1 MLTAEKLSMSYGDK
15 VLFRDVSFTVGKE
28 DKIGVIGVNGTGKST
43 LLKAIAQIEV
53 PDSGTISHPKDYT
66 IEYLAQE
73 PMLNPDLTVM
83 DQIYFGENERIQLL
97 RNYETA
103 VLQLEK
109 DPGNITMQQKML
121 NLQEKMDKENAWGAL
136 TEAKTIL
143 TKLGITDFEKR
154 ITELSGGQRKR
165 VAIAKALIQPRDLLI
180 LDEPTNHL
188 DNDTVLWL
196 EKYLQTYPGA
206 IIVVTHDRYFLNRV
220 TTKIFELHQGEL
232 YIYEGNYELYLE
244 KKAEREELNKQRE
257 AKHQNILKKELQWLR
272 RGARARTTKQKAR
285 IERIEGLK
293 SKNFDTKK
301 ETIEFQAAS
310 SRLGKKVIEIES
322 IDKSF
327 DNRKIISGF
336 SYIIQPGDRI
346 GIIGPN
352 GTGKTTL
359 LNMLAG
365 RAEPDEGEIS
375 VGETV
380 KIGYY
385 TQGDEELP
393 GDKRIIDYIKE
404 AAEVIRTKDGRL
416 ITAEQ
421 LLERFLFSRKEQYTY
436 IRSLSGGQKR
446 RLYLLKILMAEPN
459 VLLLDEPTNDL
470 DTETLSVLEDYLEQ
484 FSGVVI
490 TVSHDRYFL
499 DRVVDKLF
507 IFEGKGKIRSFIGN
521 YSEYITVQEQE
532 QKAELK
538 PQKKEK
544 IESKPKQR
552 KKLSYKD
559 QKEWE
564 NIEEEI
570 TRIEEKLK
578 EIEQEIIE
586 AGTDAEKAAELYNE
600 QMELE
605 RELEQKL
612 ERWETL
618 SLLVEE
624 MENDN

>member
-404 AAEVIRTKDGRL
+404 AAEVLRTKDGRL

-446 RLYLLKILMAEPN
+446 RLYLLKILMTEPN

-507 IFEGKGKIRSFIGN
+507 IFEGEGKIRSFIGN

-544 IESKPKQR
+544 KESKPKQR

>member
-293 SKNFDTKK
+293 SENFDTKK

-365 RAEPDEGEIS
+365 RAETDEGEIS

-404 AAEVIRTKDGRL
+404 AAEVLRTKDGRL

>member
-507 IFEGKGKIRSFIGN
+507 IFEGEGKIRSFIGN
-521 YSEYITVQEQE
+521 YSEYITVIEQE

-544 IESKPKQR
+544 KESKPKQR

-570 TRIEEKLK
+570 TRMEEKLK

-618 SLLVEE
+618 SLLIEE
-624 MENDN
+624 MEKDN

>member
-293 SKNFDTKK
+293 SENFDTKK

-404 AAEVIRTKDGRL
+404 AAEVLRTKDGRL

-544 IESKPKQR
+544 KESKPKQR

-570 TRIEEKLK
+570 TRMEEKLK

-624 MENDN
+624 KEKDN

>member
-404 AAEVIRTKDGRL
+404 AAEVLRTKDGRL

-544 IESKPKQR
+544 KESKPKQR

-570 TRIEEKLK
+570 TRMEEKLK

-624 MENDN
+624 KEKDN

>member
-507 IFEGKGKIRSFIGN
+507 IFEGEGKIRSFIGN

-544 IESKPKQR
+544 KESKPKQR

-570 TRIEEKLK
+570 TRMEEKLK

>member
-446 RLYLLKILMAEPN
+446 RLYLLKILMTEPN

-570 TRIEEKLK
+570 TRMEEKLK

>member
-165 VAIAKALIQPRDLLI
+165 IAIAKALIQPRDLLI

-404 AAEVIRTKDGRL
+404 AAEVLRTKDGRL

>member
-446 RLYLLKILMAEPN
+446 RLYLLKILMTEPN

-507 IFEGKGKIRSFIGN
+507 IFEGEGKIRSFIGN

-544 IESKPKQR
+544 KESKPKQR

-570 TRIEEKLK
+570 TRMEEKLK

>member
-196 EKYLQTYPGA
+196 EKYLQTYAGA

-436 IRSLSGGQKR
+436 IRSLSGGTKKKTVLVKNINGR
-446 RLYLLKILMAEPN
+446 AECA
-459 VLLLDEPTNDL
+459 
-470 DTETLSVLEDYLEQ
+470 
-484 FSGVVI
+484 VI
-490 TVSHDRYFL
+490 
-499 DRVVDKLF
+499 
-507 IFEGKGKIRSFIGN
+507 G
-521 YSEYITVQEQE
+521 
-532 QKAELK
+532 
-538 PQKKEK
+538 
-544 IESKPKQR
+544 
-552 KKLSYKD
+552 
-559 QKEWE
+559 
-564 NIEEEI
+564 
-570 TRIEEKLK
+570 
-578 EIEQEIIE
+578 
-586 AGTDAEKAAELYNE
+586 
-600 QMELE
+600 
-605 RELEQKL
+605 
-612 ERWETL
+612 
-618 SLLVEE
+618 
-624 MENDN
+624 

>member
-544 IESKPKQR
+544 KESKPKQR

-570 TRIEEKLK
+570 TRMEEKLK

>member
-196 EKYLQTYPGA
+196 EKYLQTYAGA

-322 IDKSF
+322 IDKSS

-446 RLYLLKILMAEPN
+446 RLYLLKILMTEPN

-507 IFEGKGKIRSFIGN
+507 IFEGEGKIRSFIGN

-544 IESKPKQR
+544 KESKPKQR

-564 NIEEEI
+564 NIEEDI
-570 TRIEEKLK
+570 TRMEEKLK

>member
-196 EKYLQTYPGA
+196 EKYLQTYAGA

-244 KKAEREELNKQRE
+244 KKAEREELNKQWE
-257 AKHQNILKKELQWLR
+257 AKH
-272 RGARARTTKQKAR
+272 
-285 IERIEGLK
+285 
-293 SKNFDTKK
+293 
-301 ETIEFQAAS
+301 
-310 SRLGKKVIEIES
+310 
-322 IDKSF
+322 
-327 DNRKIISGF
+327 KI
-336 SYIIQPGDRI
+336 Y
-346 GIIGPN
+346 
-352 GTGKTTL
+352 
-359 LNMLAG
+359 
-365 RAEPDEGEIS
+365 
-375 VGETV
+375 
-380 KIGYY
+380 
-385 TQGDEELP
+385 
-393 GDKRIIDYIKE
+393 
-404 AAEVIRTKDGRL
+404 
-416 ITAEQ
+416 
-421 LLERFLFSRKEQYTY
+421 
-436 IRSLSGGQKR
+436 
-446 RLYLLKILMAEPN
+446 
-459 VLLLDEPTNDL
+459 
-470 DTETLSVLEDYLEQ
+470 
-484 FSGVVI
+484 
-490 TVSHDRYFL
+490 
-499 DRVVDKLF
+499 
-507 IFEGKGKIRSFIGN
+507 
-521 YSEYITVQEQE
+521 
-532 QKAELK
+532 
-538 PQKKEK
+538 
-544 IESKPKQR
+544 
-552 KKLSYKD
+552 
-559 QKEWE
+559 
-564 NIEEEI
+564 
-570 TRIEEKLK
+570 
-578 EIEQEIIE
+578 
-586 AGTDAEKAAELYNE
+586 
-600 QMELE
+600 
-605 RELEQKL
+605 
-612 ERWETL
+612 
-618 SLLVEE
+618 
-624 MENDN
+624 

>member
-404 AAEVIRTKDGRL
+404 AAEVLRTKESRL

>member
-544 IESKPKQR
+544 RESKPKQR

-564 NIEEEI
+564 NIEEDI
-570 TRIEEKLK
+570 TRMEEKLK

>member
-28 DKIGVIGVNGTGKST
+28 DKIGVIGGNGTGKST

-109 DPGNITMQQKML
+109 DPGSITMQQKML

-244 KKAEREELNKQRE
+244 KKAEREELNKLSE

-421 LLERFLFSRKEQYTY
+421 
-436 IRSLSGGQKR
+436 
-446 RLYLLKILMAEPN
+446 
-459 VLLLDEPTNDL
+459 
-470 DTETLSVLEDYLEQ
+470 
-484 FSGVVI
+484 
-490 TVSHDRYFL
+490 
-499 DRVVDKLF
+499 
-507 IFEGKGKIRSFIGN
+507 
-521 YSEYITVQEQE
+521 
-532 QKAELK
+532 
-538 PQKKEK
+538 
-544 IESKPKQR
+544 
-552 KKLSYKD
+552 
-559 QKEWE
+559 
-564 NIEEEI
+564 
-570 TRIEEKLK
+570 
-578 EIEQEIIE
+578 
-586 AGTDAEKAAELYNE
+586 
-600 QMELE
+600 
-605 RELEQKL
+605 
-612 ERWETL
+612 
-618 SLLVEE
+618 
-624 MENDN
+624 

>member
-404 AAEVIRTKDGRL
+404 AAEVLRTKDGRL

-544 IESKPKQR
+544 KESKPKQR

-570 TRIEEKLK
+570 TRMEEKLK

>member
-507 IFEGKGKIRSFIGN
+507 IFEGEGKIRSFIGN

-544 IESKPKQR
+544 KESKPKQR

-570 TRIEEKLK
+570 TRMEEKLK

-624 MENDN
+624 KEKDN

>member
-293 SKNFDTKK
+293 SENFDTKK

-385 TQGDEELP
+385 RQGDEELP

-404 AAEVIRTKDGRL
+404 AAEVLRTKDGRL

-421 LLERFLFSRKEQYTY
+421 LLERFFFSRKEQYTY

>member
-404 AAEVIRTKDGRL
+404 AAEVLRTKDGRL

-507 IFEGKGKIRSFIGN
+507 IFEGEGKIRSFIGN

-544 IESKPKQR
+544 KESKPKQR

-570 TRIEEKLK
+570 TRMEEKLK

>member
-404 AAEVIRTKDGRL
+404 AAEVLRTKDGRL

-507 IFEGKGKIRSFIGN
+507 IFEGEGKIRSFIGN

>member
-365 RAEPDEGEIS
+365 RAETDEGEIS

-404 AAEVIRTKDGRL
+404 AAEVLRTKDGRL

>member
-1 MLTAEKLSMSYGDK
+1 MGS
-15 VLFRDVSFTVGKE
+15 
-28 DKIGVIGVNGTGKST
+28 
-43 LLKAIAQIEV
+43 
-53 PDSGTISHPKDYT
+53 
-66 IEYLAQE
+66 
-73 PMLNPDLTVM
+73 
-83 DQIYFGENERIQLL
+83 
-97 RNYETA
+97 
-103 VLQLEK
+103 
-109 DPGNITMQQKML
+109 
-121 NLQEKMDKENAWGAL
+121 
-136 TEAKTIL
+136 EA
-143 TKLGITDFEKR
+143 
-154 ITELSGGQRKR
+154 
-165 VAIAKALIQPRDLLI
+165 
-180 LDEPTNHL
+180 
-188 DNDTVLWL
+188 
-196 EKYLQTYPGA
+196 
-206 IIVVTHDRYFLNRV
+206 
-220 TTKIFELHQGEL
+220 
-232 YIYEGNYELYLE
+232 
-244 KKAEREELNKQRE
+244 
-257 AKHQNILKKELQWLR
+257 QNILKKELQWLR

-293 SKNFDTKK
+293 SENFDTKK

-322 IDKSF
+322 IDKSS

-365 RAEPDEGEIS
+365 RAETDEGEIS

-385 TQGDEELP
+385 RQGDEELP

-404 AAEVIRTKDGRL
+404 AAEVLRTKDGRL

-446 RLYLLKILMAEPN
+446 RLYLLKILMTEPN

-507 IFEGKGKIRSFIGN
+507 IFEGEGKIRSFIGN

-544 IESKPKQR
+544 RESKPK
-552 KKLSYKD
+552 
-559 QKEWE
+559 
-564 NIEEEI
+564 
-570 TRIEEKLK
+570 
-578 EIEQEIIE
+578 
-586 AGTDAEKAAELYNE
+586 
-600 QMELE
+600 
-605 RELEQKL
+605 
-612 ERWETL
+612 
-618 SLLVEE
+618 
-624 MENDN
+624 

>member
-1 MLTAEKLSMSYGDK
+1 
-15 VLFRDVSFTVGKE
+15 
-28 DKIGVIGVNGTGKST
+28 
-43 LLKAIAQIEV
+43 
-53 PDSGTISHPKDYT
+53 
-66 IEYLAQE
+66 
-73 PMLNPDLTVM
+73 
-83 DQIYFGENERIQLL
+83 
-97 RNYETA
+97 
-103 VLQLEK
+103 
-109 DPGNITMQQKML
+109 MQQKML

-544 IESKPKQR
+544 RESKPKQR

>member
-507 IFEGKGKIRSFIGN
+507 IFEGEGKIRSFIGN

>member
-404 AAEVIRTKDGRL
+404 AAEVLRTKESRL

-544 IESKPKQR
+544 KESKPKQR

>member
-322 IDKSF
+322 IDKSS

-436 IRSLSGGQKR
+436 IRSLSGGTKKKTVLVKNINDR
-446 RLYLLKILMAEPN
+446 AECA
-459 VLLLDEPTNDL
+459 
-470 DTETLSVLEDYLEQ
+470 
-484 FSGVVI
+484 VI
-490 TVSHDRYFL
+490 
-499 DRVVDKLF
+499 
-507 IFEGKGKIRSFIGN
+507 G
-521 YSEYITVQEQE
+521 
-532 QKAELK
+532 
-538 PQKKEK
+538 
-544 IESKPKQR
+544 
-552 KKLSYKD
+552 
-559 QKEWE
+559 
-564 NIEEEI
+564 
-570 TRIEEKLK
+570 
-578 EIEQEIIE
+578 
-586 AGTDAEKAAELYNE
+586 
-600 QMELE
+600 
-605 RELEQKL
+605 
-612 ERWETL
+612 
-618 SLLVEE
+618 
-624 MENDN
+624 

>member
-404 AAEVIRTKDGRL
+404 AAEVLRTKDGRL

-446 RLYLLKILMAEPN
+446 RLYLLKILMTEPN

-507 IFEGKGKIRSFIGN
+507 IFEGEGKIRSFIGN

-570 TRIEEKLK
+570 TRMEEKLK

>member
-196 EKYLQTYPGA
+196 EKYLQTYAGA

-365 RAEPDEGEIS
+365 RAETDEGEIS

-436 IRSLSGGQKR
+436 IRSLSGGTKKKTVLVKNINDR
-446 RLYLLKILMAEPN
+446 AECA
-459 VLLLDEPTNDL
+459 
-470 DTETLSVLEDYLEQ
+470 
-484 FSGVVI
+484 VI
-490 TVSHDRYFL
+490 
-499 DRVVDKLF
+499 
-507 IFEGKGKIRSFIGN
+507 G
-521 YSEYITVQEQE
+521 
-532 QKAELK
+532 
-538 PQKKEK
+538 
-544 IESKPKQR
+544 
-552 KKLSYKD
+552 
-559 QKEWE
+559 
-564 NIEEEI
+564 
-570 TRIEEKLK
+570 
-578 EIEQEIIE
+578 
-586 AGTDAEKAAELYNE
+586 
-600 QMELE
+600 
-605 RELEQKL
+605 
-612 ERWETL
+612 
-618 SLLVEE
+618 
-624 MENDN
+624 

>member
-404 AAEVIRTKDGRL
+404 AAEVLRTKDGRL

-436 IRSLSGGQKR
+436 IRSLSGGTKKKTVLVKNINDR
-446 RLYLLKILMAEPN
+446 AECA
-459 VLLLDEPTNDL
+459 
-470 DTETLSVLEDYLEQ
+470 
-484 FSGVVI
+484 VI
-490 TVSHDRYFL
+490 
-499 DRVVDKLF
+499 
-507 IFEGKGKIRSFIGN
+507 G
-521 YSEYITVQEQE
+521 
-532 QKAELK
+532 
-538 PQKKEK
+538 
-544 IESKPKQR
+544 
-552 KKLSYKD
+552 
-559 QKEWE
+559 
-564 NIEEEI
+564 
-570 TRIEEKLK
+570 
-578 EIEQEIIE
+578 
-586 AGTDAEKAAELYNE
+586 
-600 QMELE
+600 
-605 RELEQKL
+605 
-612 ERWETL
+612 
-618 SLLVEE
+618 
-624 MENDN
+624 

>member
-196 EKYLQTYPGA
+196 EKYLQTYAGA

-322 IDKSF
+322 IDKSS

-385 TQGDEELP
+385 RQGDEELP

-436 IRSLSGGQKR
+436 IRSLSGGTKKKTVLVKNINDR
-446 RLYLLKILMAEPN
+446 AECA
-459 VLLLDEPTNDL
+459 
-470 DTETLSVLEDYLEQ
+470 
-484 FSGVVI
+484 VI
-490 TVSHDRYFL
+490 
-499 DRVVDKLF
+499 
-507 IFEGKGKIRSFIGN
+507 G
-521 YSEYITVQEQE
+521 
-532 QKAELK
+532 
-538 PQKKEK
+538 
-544 IESKPKQR
+544 
-552 KKLSYKD
+552 
-559 QKEWE
+559 
-564 NIEEEI
+564 
-570 TRIEEKLK
+570 
-578 EIEQEIIE
+578 
-586 AGTDAEKAAELYNE
+586 
-600 QMELE
+600 
-605 RELEQKL
+605 
-612 ERWETL
+612 
-618 SLLVEE
+618 
-624 MENDN
+624 

>member
-165 VAIAKALIQPRDLLI
+165 IAIAKALIQPRDLLI

-404 AAEVIRTKDGRL
+404 AAEVLRTKESRL

>member
-28 DKIGVIGVNGTGKST
+28 DKIGVIGINGTGKST

-154 ITELSGGQRKR
+154 IRELSGGQRKR

-196 EKYLQTYPGA
+196 EKYLQTYAGA

-220 TTKIFELHQGEL
+220 TTKIFELQQGEL

-365 RAEPDEGEIS
+365 REEPDEGEIS

-544 IESKPKQR
+544 KESKPKQR

-570 TRIEEKLK
+570 TRMEEKLK

-618 SLLVEE
+618 SLLIEE

>member
-385 TQGDEELP
+385 RQGDEELP

-436 IRSLSGGQKR
+436 IRSLSGGTKKKTVLVKNINDR
-446 RLYLLKILMAEPN
+446 AECA
-459 VLLLDEPTNDL
+459 
-470 DTETLSVLEDYLEQ
+470 
-484 FSGVVI
+484 VI
-490 TVSHDRYFL
+490 
-499 DRVVDKLF
+499 
-507 IFEGKGKIRSFIGN
+507 G
-521 YSEYITVQEQE
+521 
-532 QKAELK
+532 
-538 PQKKEK
+538 
-544 IESKPKQR
+544 
-552 KKLSYKD
+552 
-559 QKEWE
+559 
-564 NIEEEI
+564 
-570 TRIEEKLK
+570 
-578 EIEQEIIE
+578 
-586 AGTDAEKAAELYNE
+586 
-600 QMELE
+600 
-605 RELEQKL
+605 
-612 ERWETL
+612 
-618 SLLVEE
+618 
-624 MENDN
+624 

>member
-404 AAEVIRTKDGRL
+404 AAEVLRTKDGRL

-446 RLYLLKILMAEPN
+446 RLYLLKILMTEPN

>member
-15 VLFRDVSFTVGKE
+15 VLFRDVSFTVGME

-507 IFEGKGKIRSFIGN
+507 IFEGEGKIRSFIGN

-564 NIEEEI
+564 NIEEDI
-570 TRIEEKLK
+570 TRMEEKLK

>member
-404 AAEVIRTKDGRL
+404 AAEVLRTKDGRL

>member
-446 RLYLLKILMAEPN
+446 RLYLLKILMTEPN

-507 IFEGKGKIRSFIGN
+507 IFEGEGKIRSFIGN

-544 IESKPKQR
+544 KESKPKQR

-570 TRIEEKLK
+570 TRMEEKLK

-624 MENDN
+624 KEKDN